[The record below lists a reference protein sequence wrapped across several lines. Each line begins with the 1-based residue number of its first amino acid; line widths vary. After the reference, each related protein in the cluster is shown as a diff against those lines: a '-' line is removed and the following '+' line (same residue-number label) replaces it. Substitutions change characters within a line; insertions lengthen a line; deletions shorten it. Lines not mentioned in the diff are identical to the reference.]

1 MEDMERNVVRIRVRV
16 EEDTVSWTQ
25 RAWNKSG
32 DKREDTYRRRTY
44 KRFYLFFSNKT
55 NANQI

>member
-1 MEDMERNVVRIRVRV
+1 MGGNVLGVKAHI

-25 RAWNKSG
+25 RACDKDE
-32 DKREDTYRRRTY
+32 DKREEDTYRRRTY
-44 KRFYLFFSNKT
+44 RRFYLFFSNKT